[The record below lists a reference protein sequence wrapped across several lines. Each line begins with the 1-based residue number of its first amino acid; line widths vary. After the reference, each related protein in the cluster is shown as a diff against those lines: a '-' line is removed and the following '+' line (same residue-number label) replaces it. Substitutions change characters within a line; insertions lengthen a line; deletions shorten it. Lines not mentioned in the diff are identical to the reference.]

1 MRFDIGDMNVF
12 REILIEHYSLSECPD
27 LNGLSL
33 DSRNILNNDIFIAIN
48 GESVNGHNYIENA
61 ISNGASLILCEEKG
75 CSSSICIHSNSN
87 YISIQ
92 KLAKKYRDIIDIPM
106 LGITGSNGK
115 TTTKDM
121 IYQIVQEKIDTV
133 STKKNYNSTLSVP
146 LTTLGLNN
154 SNDLSII
161 EMGASELGEIKT
173 ICDIA
178 SPTMGLIT
186 NISNAHTLTFRNI
199 NNIASTKS
207 KLFESLPIDGYAF
220 KNIDD
225 PFISE
230 MKTKANIVT
239 YGFSKNADY
248 TGSYDGETL
257 TIDDKE
263 IQIKHNNKEMA
274 INSIASYA
282 VTKTLNLDSSYICEK
297 ISNFK
302 PACGR
307 KEIIELDNITIIN
320 DTYNANLL
328 SAKSGIDLL
337 INHNGKRKIA
347 IIGDML
353 ELGDFEIQ
361 EHEKLGEYIN
371 AKNIDIVIGVGKLI
385 LNSID
390 NITSPS
396 IEKKYFKTIKYANQY
411 IKELIRPYDVYYIK
425 GSRGMRMEKIIKE
438 NFSL

>member
-1 MRFDIGDMNVF
+1 
-12 REILIEHYSLSECPD
+12 REILIDHYSLSECPD

-33 DSRNILNNDIFIAIN
+33 DSRSILNNDIFIAIN

-239 YGFSKNADY
+239 
-248 TGSYDGETL
+248 
-257 TIDDKE
+257 
-263 IQIKHNNKEMA
+263 
-274 INSIASYA
+274 
-282 VTKTLNLDSSYICEK
+282 
-297 ISNFK
+297 
-302 PACGR
+302 
-307 KEIIELDNITIIN
+307 
-320 DTYNANLL
+320 
-328 SAKSGIDLL
+328 
-337 INHNGKRKIA
+337 
-347 IIGDML
+347 
-353 ELGDFEIQ
+353 
-361 EHEKLGEYIN
+361 
-371 AKNIDIVIGVGKLI
+371 
-385 LNSID
+385 
-390 NITSPS
+390 
-396 IEKKYFKTIKYANQY
+396 
-411 IKELIRPYDVYYIK
+411 
-425 GSRGMRMEKIIKE
+425 
-438 NFSL
+438 